1 MITDDDMISS
11 TCSAST
17 IHESLTMLA
26 RGFHTTLSTKIPLH
40 ARHEYASCNLFVLH
54 ELPAD
59 IIVDSFELDYHGFCF
74 QFVGNTNLELP
85 TSGVANESGWLLVA
99 VKPETDLVVVDVPLH
114 VRYGVPR
121 EGHDPRHVIQLPP
134 PTCFWACTSS
144 YKPLHNALPSQSPKF
159 HLLNSSARFEIL
171 QFTTSSPLSFDI
183 PVGNINHALYIE
195 LCTVTVTLL
204 AFVYIVHQCW
214 TMSKTLYSVHL
225 KMQ

>member
-1 MITDDDMISS
+1 MQ
-11 TCSAST
+11 AK
-17 IHESLTMLA
+17 
-26 RGFHTTLSTKIPLH
+26 GFHTTLSTRIPLH

-59 IIVDSFELDYHGFCF
+59 IIVDSFELDDHGFCF

-121 EGHDPRHVIQLPP
+121 EGHDSRHAIQLPP

-144 YKPLHNALPSQSPKF
+144 CALQALSYKSLHNALPFQSPKF
-159 HLLNSSARFEIL
+159 HLLNSSVQFEIL
-171 QFTTSSPLSFDI
+171 QLTTSSPLSFDI
-183 PVGNINHALYIE
+183 PVGNINHTLYIE